1 MISLPGTLVISQK
14 QGKYGTFNK
23 AKLVTSIGDFTI
35 KDKRVEQY
43 EEGKYE
49 GTFIILEIKPYSYL
63 YQNRAVYEIQA
74 RLNDMVLNDNAVLT
88 DEEKSLTAIPE
99 HDPASDEE
107 LSTGFNEGHHKAT
120 LQNTVISKQSDNLL
134 SFDNQTKQIDSAVTS
149 SASDRNDEAL
159 FGVFWPLG
167 DEVRLDS
174 TEDRLKLRE
183 QSSRLKALNYQFDYK
198 TQIWTKQ
205 TCSHLQKRKTPLP
218 DQF

>member
-35 KDKRVEQY
+35 KDKRIEQY
-43 EEGKYE
+43 EEGKYD
-49 GTFIILEIKPYSYL
+49 GVFVILEIKPYSYL

-88 DEEKSLTAIPE
+88 DEEKSLIAMPE

-107 LSTGFNEGHHKAT
+107 LSTRGNEGHHKAT
-120 LQNTVISKQSDNLL
+120 SQTTVISKPSDNLL
-134 SFDNQTKQIDSAVTS
+134 SPDNQTKQIDSTVTS
-149 SASDRNDEAL
+149 SASDSEDEAL